1 MVLTKGKKTIE
12 LPDSRNDKI
21 QNYINAGWVEV
32 KTKKTKVET
41 PAEPVEELNN
51 NEENEDGS
59 DSW

>member
-12 LPDSRNDKI
+12 LPDSKEDKI
-21 QNYINAGWVEV
+21 QNYKNAGWVEV
-32 KTKKTKVET
+32 KAKKTKVET

-51 NEENEDGS
+51 EENEDGS

>member
-32 KTKKTKVET
+32 KTEVET